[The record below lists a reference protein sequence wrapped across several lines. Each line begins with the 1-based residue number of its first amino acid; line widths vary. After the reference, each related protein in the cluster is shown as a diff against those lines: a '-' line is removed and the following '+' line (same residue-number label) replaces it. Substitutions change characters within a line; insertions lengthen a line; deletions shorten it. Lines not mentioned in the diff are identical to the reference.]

1 MNKENGTAD
10 AQTITAYIHNAVQMA
25 DGDTA
30 LKKRVIELSNYLADE
45 AIAAEKSRNAILYKV
60 EEIESKKTNLISYR
74 KNKQHTIILMAV
86 LTILINLVLL
96 HLMVWLLVERP
107 LTRLTRS
114 LYQINKGEIL
124 HIPYQNR
131 RDRVG
136 VLAGALKKFEDVLIQ
151 LRNDD
156 LKKKVQRQT
165 IQELIQQMSCMI
177 ETIQTKAQT
186 MKKNA
191 VELSILA
198 GNTEEQT
205 TNASE
210 SASRTVKQTNAVSH
224 STQKLQSAVQDII
237 GQLSKQ
243 NNLVGDINSVT
254 QASREDMAQLNQ
266 ASREISEIVSIVKNI
281 AGQTKL
287 LALNARIEA
296 GRAGAAGKGF
306 AVVARE
312 TRALCMQT
320 EAANEKIEN
329 KITAI
334 QKASKTIVQYT
345 QQTDMR
351 IERLMLAG
359 HKISAAAEEQ
369 DTVTCGISKSADA
382 AASDIKNV
390 TKEIAKVN
398 KAASATSRFAVS
410 VQSYSEQIESQLSDL
425 LKETREKLL
434 TAGLTENLS
443 SSIDMGAANDQL

>member
-1 MNKENGTAD
+1 
-10 AQTITAYIHNAVQMA
+10 MA